1 MMSVYWSSL
10 AYTLNSLVL
19 ATDSV
24 TEEMTAV
31 QTGTPSNTVLYY
43 LK

>member
-10 AYTLNSLVL
+10 AYALNSLVL

-31 QTGTPSNTVLYY
+31 QGFPPTLYY
-43 LK
+43 YYTI